1 MKDTTDI
8 IKRQILEFES
18 EALQKFFKE
27 NILENFEEIEKYL
40 EQRINIIEKKV
51 EETLNTEKKNLD
63 ICMTVMNEEEYRLN
77 DGVFSPVDMVDFSD
91 KTKKGINIR
100 NIITK
105 KNMVVQTVYMELSDE
120 EIKNLENRKFN
131 SYIEKNGEK
140 FPVKIRIEKNKKFY
154 SVQRHRSRILYY
166 LFQKNGREWKTINSF
181 YNDNFYDI
189 ILDEFEKEYIDLQD
203 IQNFEYDLE
212 EMEIKAKKN
221 VFLVWNINRISVQ
234 SEDFVQP
241 DEERIVYK
249 YRLDYN
255 QNRNI
260 LINSSNNKPFFLVYR
275 DEAENINVLS
285 NEKQDLIW
293 EVWEFMDFS
302 NIKYEKELDF
312 KIYSN
317 AQINERIVN
326 LNNKIRTKVEL
337 NRFLNSYRIF
347 EGLKVDKIYPE
358 IFNGTK
364 YLKLK
369 KLNEFIKF
377 DFDLDERLKQ
387 GVTLKIKNNNIP
399 KEEFVKLMSFFVS
412 ELEYSYPQ
420 YNFKVVDEYVE

>member
-140 FPVKIRIEKNKKFY
+140 FPVKIRIEKNKKY
-154 SVQRHRSRILYY
+154 NENIQELYY

>member
-1 MKDTTDI
+1 MKNTTDI

-27 NILENFEEIEKYL
+27 NILESFEEIEKYL
-40 EQRINIIEKKV
+40 EQRINIIEKRV
-51 EETLNTEKKNLD
+51 EETLNTKKRNLD
-63 ICMTVMNEEEYRLN
+63 ICMTIMNEEEYRLN
-77 DGVFSPVDMVDFSD
+77 DGIFSPVDMIDFSD

-100 NIITK
+100 NIITQ

-140 FPVKIRIEKNKKFY
+140 FSVKIRIEKNKKY
-154 SVQRHRSRILYY
+154 DEKIQELYY
-166 LFQKNGREWKTINSF
+166 LFQKNGREWKTVNSF

-221 VFLVWNINRISVQ
+221 VFLVWNINKISVQ

-275 DEAENINVLS
+275 DEAENVNVLS
-285 NEKQDLIW
+285 NEKQDIIW

-317 AQINERIVN
+317 TQIEERIVN

>member
-1 MKDTTDI
+1 MKDTTEI

-27 NILENFEEIEKYL
+27 NILESFEEIEKYL
-40 EQRINIIEKKV
+40 EQRINIIEKRV

-63 ICMTVMNEEEYRLN
+63 ICMTVMSEEEYRLN
-77 DGVFSPVDMVDFSD
+77 DGIFSPVDMVDFSD

-105 KNMVVQTVYMELSDE
+105 KNMVVQTVYMELSDK

-140 FPVKIRIEKNKKFY
+140 FPVKIRIEKNKKY
-154 SVQRHRSRILYY
+154 DEKIQELYY

-317 AQINERIVN
+317 TQINERIVN

>member
-27 NILENFEEIEKYL
+27 NILESFEEIEKYL

-51 EETLNTEKKNLD
+51 EETLNTEKKKLD
-63 ICMTVMNEEEYRLN
+63 ICMTVMSEEEYRLN

-140 FPVKIRIEKNKKFY
+140 FPVKIRIEKNKKY
-154 SVQRHRSRILYY
+154 NEKIQELYY

-221 VFLVWNINRISVQ
+221 VFLVWNIHRISVQ

>member
-140 FPVKIRIEKNKKFY
+140 FPVKIRIEKNKKY
-154 SVQRHRSRILYY
+154 NEKIQELYY

>member
-140 FPVKIRIEKNKKFY
+140 FPVKIRIEKNKKY
-154 SVQRHRSRILYY
+154 NEKIQELYY

-285 NEKQDLIW
+285 NKKQDLIW

-420 YNFKVVDEYVE
+420 YNFKVVDEYAE

>member
-27 NILENFEEIEKYL
+27 NILESFEEIEKYL

-51 EETLNTEKKNLD
+51 EETLNTEKKKLD
-63 ICMTVMNEEEYRLN
+63 ICMTVMSEEEYRLN

-140 FPVKIRIEKNKKFY
+140 FPVKIRIEKNKKY
-154 SVQRHRSRILYY
+154 DEKIQELYY

-221 VFLVWNINRISVQ
+221 VFLVWNINKISVQ

>member
-140 FPVKIRIEKNKKFY
+140 FPVKIRIEKNKKY
-154 SVQRHRSRILYY
+154 NEKIQELYY

-285 NEKQDLIW
+285 NKKQDLIW

>member
-27 NILENFEEIEKYL
+27 NILESFEEIEKYL

-140 FPVKIRIEKNKKFY
+140 FPVKIRIEKNKKY
-154 SVQRHRSRILYY
+154 DEKIQELYY

-312 KIYSN
+312 KVYSN

-387 GVTLKIKNNNIP
+387 GVTLKIKNNNIL
-399 KEEFVKLMSFFVS
+399 KKEFVKLMSFFVS

>member
-27 NILENFEEIEKYL
+27 NILESFEEIEKYL

-51 EETLNTEKKNLD
+51 EETLNTEKKKLD
-63 ICMTVMNEEEYRLN
+63 ICMTVMSEEEYRLN

-140 FPVKIRIEKNKKFY
+140 FPVKIRIEKNKKY
-154 SVQRHRSRILYY
+154 NEKIQELYY

-377 DFDLDERLKQ
+377 DFNLDERLKQ

>member
-140 FPVKIRIEKNKKFY
+140 FPVKIRIEKNKKY
-154 SVQRHRSRILYY
+154 NEKIQELYY

-249 YRLDYN
+249 YKLDYN

-369 KLNEFIKF
+369 KLNEFIKS

>member
-27 NILENFEEIEKYL
+27 NILESFEEIEKYL

-140 FPVKIRIEKNKKFY
+140 FPVKIRIEKNKKY
-154 SVQRHRSRILYY
+154 DEKIQELYY

-212 EMEIKAKKN
+212 EMEIKVKKN
-221 VFLVWNINRISVQ
+221 VFLVWNINKISVQ

-241 DEERIVYK
+241 NEERIVYK

-312 KIYSN
+312 KVYSN

-399 KEEFVKLMSFFVS
+399 KKEFVKLMSFFVS

>member
-27 NILENFEEIEKYL
+27 NILESFEEIEKYL

-140 FPVKIRIEKNKKFY
+140 FPVKIRIEKNKKY
-154 SVQRHRSRILYY
+154 NEKIQELYY

-358 IFNGTK
+358 IFNGTR
-364 YLKLK
+364 YLNLK

>member
-1 MKDTTDI
+1 MKNTTDI

-27 NILENFEEIEKYL
+27 NILESFEEIEKYL
-40 EQRINIIEKKV
+40 EQRINIIEKRV
-51 EETLNTEKKNLD
+51 EETLNTKKRNSD
-63 ICMTVMNEEEYRLN
+63 ICMTIMNEEEYRLN
-77 DGVFSPVDMVDFSD
+77 DGIFSPVDMIDFSD

-140 FPVKIRIEKNKKFY
+140 FPVKIRIEKNKKY
-154 SVQRHRSRILYY
+154 DEKIQELYY
-166 LFQKNGREWKTINSF
+166 LFQKNGREWKTVNSF

-221 VFLVWNINRISVQ
+221 VFLVWNINKISVQ

-275 DEAENINVLS
+275 DEAENVNVLS
-285 NEKQDLIW
+285 NEKQDIIW

-317 AQINERIVN
+317 TQIEERIVN

>member
-120 EIKNLENRKFN
+120 EIKDLENRKFN

-140 FPVKIRIEKNKKFY
+140 FPVKIRIEKNKKY
-154 SVQRHRSRILYY
+154 NEKIQELYY

>member
-27 NILENFEEIEKYL
+27 NILESFEEIEKYL

-140 FPVKIRIEKNKKFY
+140 FPVKIRIEKNKKY
-154 SVQRHRSRILYY
+154 NEKIQELYY

-293 EVWEFMDFS
+293 EVWEFKDFS

>member
-140 FPVKIRIEKNKKFY
+140 FPVKIRIEKNKKY
-154 SVQRHRSRILYY
+154 NEKIQELYY

-420 YNFKVVDEYVE
+420 YNFKVVDEYIE

>member
-140 FPVKIRIEKNKKFY
+140 FPVKIRIEKNKKY
-154 SVQRHRSRILYY
+154 DEKIQELYY

-312 KIYSN
+312 KVYSN

-399 KEEFVKLMSFFVS
+399 KKEFVKLMSFFVS

>member
-27 NILENFEEIEKYL
+27 NILESFEEIEKYL

-51 EETLNTEKKNLD
+51 EETLNTEKKKLD

-140 FPVKIRIEKNKKFY
+140 FPVKIRIEKNKKY
-154 SVQRHRSRILYY
+154 NEKIQELYY

-221 VFLVWNINRISVQ
+221 VFLVWNINKISVQ

>member
-51 EETLNTEKKNLD
+51 EETLNTEKKKLD

-140 FPVKIRIEKNKKFY
+140 FPVKIRIEKNKKY
-154 SVQRHRSRILYY
+154 DEKIQELYY

>member
-27 NILENFEEIEKYL
+27 NILESFEEIEKYL

-51 EETLNTEKKNLD
+51 EETLNTEKKKLD
-63 ICMTVMNEEEYRLN
+63 ICMTVMSEEEYRLN

-140 FPVKIRIEKNKKFY
+140 FPVKIRIEKNKKY
-154 SVQRHRSRILYY
+154 NEKIQELYY

-285 NEKQDLIW
+285 NKKQDLIW

-369 KLNEFIKF
+369 KLNEFIKS

>member
-27 NILENFEEIEKYL
+27 NILESFEEIEKYL

-51 EETLNTEKKNLD
+51 EETLNTEKKKLD
-63 ICMTVMNEEEYRLN
+63 ICMTVMSEEEYRLN

-140 FPVKIRIEKNKKFY
+140 FPVKIRIEKNKKY
-154 SVQRHRSRILYY
+154 NEKIQELYY

-285 NEKQDLIW
+285 NKKQDLIW

-420 YNFKVVDEYVE
+420 YNFKVVDEYAE

>member
-51 EETLNTEKKNLD
+51 EETLNTEKKKLD
-63 ICMTVMNEEEYRLN
+63 ICMTVMSEEEYRLN

-140 FPVKIRIEKNKKFY
+140 FPVKIRIEKNKKY
-154 SVQRHRSRILYY
+154 NEKIQELYY

>member
-27 NILENFEEIEKYL
+27 NILESFEEIEKYL
-40 EQRINIIEKKV
+40 EQRVNIIEKKV
-51 EETLNTEKKNLD
+51 EETLNTEKKKLD
-63 ICMTVMNEEEYRLN
+63 ICMTVMSEEEYRLN

-105 KNMVVQTVYMELSDE
+105 KNMIVQTVYMELSDE

-140 FPVKIRIEKNKKFY
+140 FPVKIRIEKNKKY
-154 SVQRHRSRILYY
+154 NEKIQELYY

-358 IFNGTK
+358 IFNETK

-387 GVTLKIKNNNIP
+387 GVTLKIKNNNVP

>member
-27 NILENFEEIEKYL
+27 NILESFEEIEKYL

-51 EETLNTEKKNLD
+51 EETLNTEKKKLD
-63 ICMTVMNEEEYRLN
+63 ICMTVMSEEEYRLN
-77 DGVFSPVDMVDFSD
+77 DGIFSPVDMVDFSD

-140 FPVKIRIEKNKKFY
+140 FPVKIRIEKNKKY
-154 SVQRHRSRILYY
+154 NEKIQELYY

>member
-1 MKDTTDI
+1 MKDTTEI

-27 NILENFEEIEKYL
+27 NILESFEEIEKYL
-40 EQRINIIEKKV
+40 EQRINIIEKRV

-63 ICMTVMNEEEYRLN
+63 ICMTVMSEEEYRLN
-77 DGVFSPVDMVDFSD
+77 DGIFSPVDMVDFSD

-140 FPVKIRIEKNKKFY
+140 FPVKIRIEKNKKY
-154 SVQRHRSRILYY
+154 NEKIQKLYY

-189 ILDEFEKEYIDLQD
+189 ILDEFEKGYIDLQD

>member
-27 NILENFEEIEKYL
+27 NILESFEEIEKYL

-51 EETLNTEKKNLD
+51 EETLNTEKKKLD
-63 ICMTVMNEEEYRLN
+63 ICMTVMSEEEYRLN
-77 DGVFSPVDMVDFSD
+77 DGIFSPVDMVDFSD

-140 FPVKIRIEKNKKFY
+140 FPVKIRIEKNKKY
-154 SVQRHRSRILYY
+154 NEKIQELYY

-420 YNFKVVDEYVE
+420 YNFKVVDEYAE

>member
-105 KNMVVQTVYMELSDE
+105 KNMVVQTVYMELSDK

-140 FPVKIRIEKNKKFY
+140 FPVKIRIEKNKKY
-154 SVQRHRSRILYY
+154 DEKIQELYY

-221 VFLVWNINRISVQ
+221 VFLVWNINKISVQ

>member
-140 FPVKIRIEKNKKFY
+140 FPVKIRIEKNKKY
-154 SVQRHRSRILYY
+154 DEKIQELYY

>member
-51 EETLNTEKKNLD
+51 EETLNTEKKKLD
-63 ICMTVMNEEEYRLN
+63 ICMTVMSEEEYRLN

-140 FPVKIRIEKNKKFY
+140 FPVKIRIEKNKKY
-154 SVQRHRSRILYY
+154 DEKIQELYY

-312 KIYSN
+312 KVYSN

>member
-77 DGVFSPVDMVDFSD
+77 DGDFSPVDMVDFSD

-140 FPVKIRIEKNKKFY
+140 FPVKIRIEKNKKY
-154 SVQRHRSRILYY
+154 NEKIQELYY